1 MANATDEKEKARL
14 AKLFDKVDQN
24 KDGKLTTAEFD
35 QFKANY
41 EVIPEETNESW
52 LDKR

>member
-1 MANATDEKEKARL
+1 
-14 AKLFDKVDQN
+14 
-24 KDGKLTTAEFD
+24 LTTAEFE

-41 EVIPEETNESW
+41 EVIPEETNEETNESW